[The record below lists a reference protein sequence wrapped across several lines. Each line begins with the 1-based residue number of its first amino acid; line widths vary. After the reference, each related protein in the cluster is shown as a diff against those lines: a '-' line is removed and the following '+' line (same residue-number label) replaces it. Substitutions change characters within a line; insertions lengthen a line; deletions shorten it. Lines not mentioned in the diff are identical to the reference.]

1 MIKKFIIRGVSKKFT
16 GIQKLKAQPV
26 PKMERSGAEAAE
38 AQFTKIFGDKPQ
50 FAGFSG
56 SKRFGATATG
66 TELAAK
72 DLAVQTSE
80 KSFFKILSKGLKRQ
94 SETKFIKKAYDTAN
108 IQSVGVYQ
116 RTLQKFTGKSGIS
129 PFVHKPTPLKFI
141 KSKRFK
147 KGLPTGVSGKQ
158 MGWAPKTYS
167 KLERGAYGQKRRMAE
182 FASQPKN
189 INIHGEVNWK
199 KFWKTEGP
207 RQKSYI
213 KYKRS
218 IYTKHFTKKK

>member
-80 KSFFKILSKGLKRQ
+80 KSFFKILRKGLKRQ
-94 SETKFIKKAYDTAN
+94 SETKFIKKAYTTAN
-108 IQSVGVYQ
+108 VQSVGVFQ
-116 RTLQKFTGKSGIS
+116 RTLKKFTGKSGIS

-147 KGLPTGVSGKQ
+147 KGLPTGVSGKDI
-158 MGWAPKTYS
+158 GWAS
-167 KLERGAYGQKRRMAE
+167 KESSKGSKIIYARKQAQQEKIFKSGRGYFDVK
-182 FASQPKN
+182 SQS
-189 INIHGEVNWK
+189 
-199 KFWKTEGP
+199 F
-207 RQKSYI
+207 
-213 KYKRS
+213 KYRP
-218 IYTKHFTKKK
+218 KKKK